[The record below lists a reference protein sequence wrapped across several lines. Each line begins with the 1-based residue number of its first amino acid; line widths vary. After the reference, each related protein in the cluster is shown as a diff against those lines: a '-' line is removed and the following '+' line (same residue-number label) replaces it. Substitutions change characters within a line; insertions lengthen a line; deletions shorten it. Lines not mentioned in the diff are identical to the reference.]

1 MESANADSLCQGL
14 AARGVPRPEILRL
27 LNGFTGWAE
36 EFRSAAEK
44 LERATT

>member
-1 MESANADSLCQGL
+1 MESANPDSLCHKL
-14 AARGVPRPEILRL
+14 AIRGIQRAEILRL

-44 LERATT
+44 LEKTSP

>member
-1 MESANADSLCQGL
+1 MESANPDSLCHTLAMQGI
-14 AARGVPRPEILRL
+14 PRPEILRL

-44 LERATT
+44 LEKTSI